1 MLWGER
7 KQGAM
12 VVQADNERAPPRGF
26 NIGPLALVWPFIRR
40 LNVAEIVNAHCP
52 ADPQAE
58 FAYGDVVEAM
68 VACRLYNPVALYRV
82 EDWAREEGAEHFLG
96 IPAEKLNDDRLGRTL
111 EAIFPHRYSIM
122 AHIAFRAACEF
133 GVPLGV
139 LHYDPTH
146 FLFYGEYENQ
156 HEAVDLL
163 NVRRGRHSRGSPSV
177 KEAQVGVDVANDGL
191 GSVPVFFHTGSGNEQ
206 HKVLAVRN
214 LEKIQEHLRPKRLLL
229 IEDRGSFSRLHGFRI
244 DKDGFHFIAAQ
255 PWSQGR
261 QGVAGTIPEDDF
273 TPSRFL
279 SIAEARKR
287 QAGKPASTWESYRV
301 AERSRIWKHPDRKNP
316 AEMAVRIVFVRSS
329 ADAKAA
335 RKARRT
341 YTEKIRQGLLA
352 IQASVAKGCR
362 NTDQNSVARR
372 VAKVMGRKSAAK
384 YFCWDMAVLS
394 ESERQA
400 LGKPAPGRR
409 LPTHR
414 FEFTYDPSAAEAD
427 ARWDGYWALAT
438 NLPTTEIHAVVETAD
453 RVVGDPAVVRR
464 PSDRVRNH
472 RNAPGVG
479 DRGAAGAQNEVVADC
494 AVAQIPQ
501 GQVDAVVP
509 PIDRN
514 LVAPGRAR
522 PADDDAAD
530 LTVALDGLSLI
541 DHPHGA
547 GGIRRHRSARASRC
561 RRGRRSD
568 GHRTGAP
575 ADAGARGQA
584 HGGGARRCE

>member
-1 MLWGER
+1 
-7 KQGAM
+7 M

-58 FAYGDVVEAM
+58 FAYGEVVEAM

-82 EDWAREEGAEHFLG
+82 EEWAREEGAEHFLG

-111 EAIFPHRYSIM
+111 EAVFPHRYSIM

-177 KEAQVGVDVANDGL
+177 KEAQVGVNVANDGL

-229 IEDRGSFSRLHGFRI
+229 IEDRGSFSRGHGFRI

-255 PWSQGR
+255 PWGQEL
-261 QGVAGTIPEDDF
+261 QGVGGRIPEEEF
-273 TPSRFL
+273 GESRFL
-279 SIAEARKR
+279 SIAEAKKRK
-287 QAGKPASTWESYRV
+287 AGKPASTWESYRV
-301 AERSRIWKHPDRKNP
+301 AERSRTWKHPDRENP

-384 YFCWDMAVLS
+384 YFGWDMAVLS

-400 LGKPAPGRR
+400 LGRPAPGRR

-438 NLPTTEIHAVVETAD
+438 NLPTTEKDTDDVFCAYKDQSHIDVAHHQLKSPLRIHPVFLHKQERIEA
-453 RVVGDPAVVRR
+453 
-464 PSDRVRNH
+464 
-472 RNAPGVG
+472 
-479 DRGAAGAQNEVVADC
+479 
-494 AVAQIPQ
+494 
-501 GQVDAVVP
+501 
-509 PIDRN
+509 
-514 LVAPGRAR
+514 LV
-522 PADDDAAD
+522 
-530 LTVALDGLSLI
+530 LVLFLALMVFYLLQRDY
-541 DHPHGA
+541 
-547 GGIRRHRSARASRC
+547 RT
-561 RRGRRSD
+561 RRGREDRTTGEDLIRAYTTVCILVEGDRVTPCARS
-568 GHRTGAP
+568 RRQIEIAAVLLLPTVAQQIRENR
-575 ADAGARGQA
+575 ARSPTTL
-584 HGGGARRCE
+584 